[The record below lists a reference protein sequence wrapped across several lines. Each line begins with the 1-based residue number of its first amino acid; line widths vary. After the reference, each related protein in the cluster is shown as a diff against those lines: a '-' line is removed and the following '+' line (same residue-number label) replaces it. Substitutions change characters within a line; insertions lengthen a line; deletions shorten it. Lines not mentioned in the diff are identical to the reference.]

1 MVDHKLH
8 AVFLKLSV
16 LERHNT
22 VADQYAFEVDS
33 FCFLFGVVNV
43 DFDSKVG
50 YVLASIGLS
59 CDPEV
64 VRGIL
69 WVLGE
74 EVGEGAEAVSG
85 CRFVVIGEAVVTVD

>member
-8 AVFLKLSV
+8 AVFLELSV

-22 VADQYAFEVDS
+22 VADQYAFEVDC
-33 FCFLFGVVNV
+33 FCFLLGIVDV

-64 VRGIL
+64 VGGVLWIL
-69 WVLGE
+69 CE

-85 CRFVVIGEAVVTVD
+85 CSFVVIGEAVVTVD